1 MYLCIFYFI
10 LGGGGGGAVPRLCLH
25 AVQIPYSGHVIMR
38 EVNVKIK
45 LHKKIKVCGIQPV
58 ILNTKTA
65 IKRRLIDVFKTLI
78 DSMRNLIVL
87 NCSDFIL
94 QYAFKCFL
102 CLFCAANIEEEN
114 IIYSYAA

>member
-1 MYLCIFYFI
+1 MGSQDRQLFNFIYVFMYFLFYF
-10 LGGGGGGAVPRLCLH
+10 GGGGGGAVPRLCLH

-38 EVNVKIK
+38 EVNVKIT

-78 DSMRNLIVL
+78 DSMRNLSDVL
-87 NCSDFIL
+87 
-94 QYAFKCFL
+94 
-102 CLFCAANIEEEN
+102 
-114 IIYSYAA
+114 

>member
-1 MYLCIFYFI
+1 MEIWGVRIVNYLILFMYLCIFYFI
-10 LGGGGGGAVPRLCLH
+10 LGGGGGAVPRLCLH

-38 EVNVKIK
+38 EVNVKIT

-78 DSMRNLIVL
+78 DSMRNLSDVL
-87 NCSDFIL
+87 
-94 QYAFKCFL
+94 
-102 CLFCAANIEEEN
+102 
-114 IIYSYAA
+114 